1 MQTTLDFD
9 DTIEDDSND
18 SEDDSFEFFNST
30 TGTGIDNDAGA
41 VEKEEK
47 KFDTIPDLKR
57 RGQICQSKLHV
68 LIKTKTFFCRKK
80 PVFQFLIFLKYSSCK
95 I

>member
-68 LIKTKTFFCRKK
+68 LIKTKTFLQEKTSIS
-80 PVFQFLIFLKYSSCK
+80 VFDIFK
-95 I
+95 IQQL

>member
-41 VEKEEK
+41 VEKGEK

-57 RGQICQSKLHV
+57 RGQICQSKLQY
-68 LIKTKTFFCRKK
+68 FN
-80 PVFQFLIFLKYSSCK
+80 
-95 I
+95 